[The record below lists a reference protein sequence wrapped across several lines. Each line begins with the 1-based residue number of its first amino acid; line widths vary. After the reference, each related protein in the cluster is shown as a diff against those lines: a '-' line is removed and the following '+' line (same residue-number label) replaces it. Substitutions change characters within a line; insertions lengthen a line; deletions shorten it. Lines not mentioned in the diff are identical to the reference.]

1 MIPLSL
7 AGLPARERIN
17 KECIVSSDVVHVING
32 PNLNMLGKREP
43 EVYGSLSL
51 EDINQG
57 LDTLADELGI
67 KLSFFQSNHE
77 GELLDYIHGIFEQS
91 PAGVIINPGAF
102 THTSVAL
109 RDALLLL
116 SCPII
121 EVHLS
126 NIHKR
131 EPFRHKSMIA
141 DIAMGQLTGFGY
153 FGYHMA
159 LRSIHNSL
167 AG

>member
-1 MIPLSL
+1 MNAGKQPL
-7 AGLPARERIN
+7 
-17 KECIVSSDVVHVING
+17 VHVING

-43 EVYGSLSL
+43 EVYGRLSL
-51 EDINQG
+51 EEINQDLASLAGDLG
-57 LDTLADELGI
+57 LEI
-67 KLSFFQSNHE
+67 CFFQSNHE
-77 GELLDYIHGIFEQS
+77 GGLLDHVHKIFEQD

-116 SCPII
+116 ICPII

-131 EPFRHKSMIA
+131 EAFRHKSMIA
-141 DIAMGQLTGFGY
+141 DIARGQLTGFGH

-159 LRSIHNSL
+159 LRSIHHQLSI
-167 AG
+167 

>member
-1 MIPLSL
+1 MTESKQPGI
-7 AGLPARERIN
+7 
-17 KECIVSSDVVHVING
+17 HVING

-51 EDINQG
+51 EQINQG
-57 LDTLADELGI
+57 IESLAKELNLDIT
-67 KLSFFQSNHE
+67 FFQSNHE
-77 GELLDYIHGIFEQS
+77 GGLLDHIHAIFEQS

-121 EVHLS
+121 EIHLS

-131 EPFRHKSMIA
+131 EPFRHKSYIA
-141 DIAMGQLTGFGY
+141 DIAMGQLTGFGH

-159 LRSIHNSL
+159 LRSIHHHLSQ
-167 AG
+167 

>member
-1 MIPLSL
+1 MNKAQPL
-7 AGLPARERIN
+7 
-17 KECIVSSDVVHVING
+17 VHVING

-43 EVYGSLSL
+43 EVYGSQSL
-51 EDINQG
+51 GDINQG
-57 LDTLADELGI
+57 LETLGKTLGI
-67 KLSFFQSNHE
+67 ALSFFQSNHE
-77 GELLDYIHGIFEQS
+77 GEILDHIHGIFNQE
-91 PAGVIINPGAF
+91 PAGLIINPGAF

-116 SCPII
+116 SCPIV

-131 EPFRHKSMIA
+131 EAFRHKSMVA

-159 LRSIHNSL
+159 LLAIHNHIS
-167 AG
+167 

>member
-1 MIPLSL
+1 MGESNLPL
-7 AGLPARERIN
+7 
-17 KECIVSSDVVHVING
+17 VHVING

-43 EVYGSLSL
+43 EIYGSMSL
-51 EDINQG
+51 DDINQG
-57 LDTLADELGI
+57 LGKLAGELDLA
-67 KLSFFQSNHE
+67 LSFFQSNHE
-77 GELLDYIHGIFEQS
+77 GAILDHIHAVFEQE
-91 PAGVIINPGAF
+91 PAGIIINPGAF

-109 RDALLLL
+109 RDGLLLL

-141 DIAMGQLTGFGY
+141 DIAYGQLTGFGY

-159 LRSIHNSL
+159 LLSIHNYL
-167 AG
+167 NN

>member
-1 MIPLSL
+1 METKKIKP
-7 AGLPARERIN
+7 R
-17 KECIVSSDVVHVING
+17 VYVING

-43 EVYGSLSL
+43 AVYGYLSL
-51 EDINQG
+51 DDINGQLAIEAEKLG
-57 LDTLADELGI
+57 LELV
-67 KLSFFQSNHE
+67 FFQSNHE
-77 GELLDYIHGIFEQS
+77 GDILDHIHKIFEGN
-91 PAGVIINPGAF
+91 PAGLIINPGAL
-102 THTSVAL
+102 THTSIAL

-141 DIAMGQLTGFGY
+141 DIAMGQLTGFGHY
-153 FGYHMA
+153 GYRMA
-159 LRSIHNSL
+159 LNAIHQSVQSL
-167 AG
+167 G

>member
-1 MIPLSL
+1 M
-7 AGLPARERIN
+7 
-17 KECIVSSDVVHVING
+17 SSEQPVVHVING

-43 EVYGSLSL
+43 EVYGSQSL
-51 EDINQG
+51 GDINQG
-57 LDTLADELGI
+57 LETLGQTLGI
-67 KLSFFQSNHE
+67 DLSFFQSNHE
-77 GELLDYIHGIFEQS
+77 GEILDHIHGIFDRNPS
-91 PAGVIINPGAF
+91 GLIINPAAF

-116 SCPII
+116 SCPIV

-131 EPFRHKSMIA
+131 ESFRHKSMVA
-141 DIAMGQLTGFGY
+141 DIATGQLTGFGY

-159 LRSIHNSL
+159 LLAIHNHYS
-167 AG
+167 

>member
-1 MIPLSL
+1 MTPT
-7 AGLPARERIN
+7 
-17 KECIVSSDVVHVING
+17 VHIING

-51 EDINQG
+51 DDINQG
-57 LDTLADELGI
+57 LETLAQELGI
-67 KLSFFQSNHE
+67 TLAFFQSNHE
-77 GELLDYIHGIFEQS
+77 GMLLDHIHQIFEQDPS
-91 PAGVIINPGAF
+91 GLIINPGAF

-116 SCPII
+116 SCPIV

-131 EPFRHKSMIA
+131 EAFRHKSMVA
-141 DIAMGQLTGFGY
+141 DIATGQMTGFGW

-159 LRSIHNSL
+159 LRFIHNTI

>member
-1 MIPLSL
+1 M
-7 AGLPARERIN
+7 N
-17 KECIVSSDVVHVING
+17 SDQPVVHVING

-51 EDINQG
+51 EDINKG
-57 LDTLADELGI
+57 LDILASELGLN
-67 KLSFFQSNHE
+67 LSFFQSNHE
-77 GELLDYIHGIFEQS
+77 GQILDHIHGVFEQA

-131 EPFRHKSMIA
+131 EAFRHKSMIA
-141 DIAMGQLTGFGY
+141 DIAKGQLTGFGY

-159 LRSIHNSL
+159 LRSIHNCLSE
-167 AG
+167 

>member
-1 MIPLSL
+1 MTDTSP
-7 AGLPARERIN
+7 
-17 KECIVSSDVVHVING
+17 KKVHVING

-43 EVYGSLSL
+43 KVYGRLSL
-51 EDINQG
+51 DEINQ
-57 LDTLADELGI
+57 DIEALAKALGI
-67 KLSFFQSNHE
+67 NVCFFQSNHE
-77 GELLDYIHGIFEQS
+77 GELLDHIHQIFDEGC
-91 PAGVIINPGAF
+91 AGVIINPGAF

-131 EPFRHKSMIA
+131 ESFRHTSMIA
-141 DIAMGQLTGFGY
+141 DIAMGQLIGFGH

-159 LRSIHNSL
+159 LRAIHHVISETGN
-167 AG
+167 G

>member
-1 MIPLSL
+1 MKN
-7 AGLPARERIN
+7 GKNLPM
-17 KECIVSSDVVHVING
+17 VHVING

-51 EDINQG
+51 DEINQG
-57 LDTLADELGI
+57 LDVLAADLG
-67 KLSFFQSNHE
+67 LSLTFFQSNHE
-77 GELLDYIHGIFEQS
+77 GAILDHIHTIFEDS
-91 PAGVIINPGAF
+91 PSGVIINPGAF

-109 RDALLLL
+109 RDGLLVL

-141 DIAMGQLTGFGY
+141 DIAFGQLTGFGY

-159 LRSIHNSL
+159 LRSIHHQLTN
-167 AG
+167 

>member
-1 MIPLSL
+1 MSRIPLKR
-7 AGLPARERIN
+7 GQ
-17 KECIVSSDVVHVING
+17 VHFING
-32 PNLNMLGKREP
+32 PNLNMLGRREP
-43 EVYGSLSL
+43 EVYGSLTL
-51 EDINQG
+51 DEINDG
-57 LDTLADELGI
+57 LATLAKELG
-67 KLSFFQSNHE
+67 LSLTFFQSNHE
-77 GELLDYIHGIFEQS
+77 GELLDHIHLVFEHD

-116 SCPII
+116 SCPIA

-141 DIAMGQLTGFGY
+141 DIATGQMTGFGH

-159 LRSIHNSL
+159 LHFIHQTL
-167 AG
+167 G

>member
-1 MIPLSL
+1 MKNEKQPM
-7 AGLPARERIN
+7 
-17 KECIVSSDVVHVING
+17 VHVING

-51 EDINQG
+51 DEINQG
-57 LDTLADELGI
+57 LDVLAADLG
-67 KLSFFQSNHE
+67 LALTFFQSNHE
-77 GELLDYIHGIFEQS
+77 GAILDHIHAVFEEN

-109 RDALLLL
+109 RDGLLLL
-116 SCPII
+116 SCPLI

-131 EPFRHKSMIA
+131 ESFRHKSLIA
-141 DIAMGQLTGFGY
+141 DIALGQLTGFGA

-159 LRSIHNSL
+159 LRSIHHQLNN
-167 AG
+167 

>member
-1 MIPLSL
+1 MND
-7 AGLPARERIN
+7 GT
-17 KECIVSSDVVHVING
+17 SSKIHVING

-43 EVYGSLSL
+43 EVYGNLSL
-51 EDINQG
+51 DDINRE
-57 LDTLADELGI
+57 LEILAGELG
-67 KLSFFQSNHE
+67 LGLAFFQSNHE
-77 GELLDYIHGIFEQS
+77 GQILDYIHTIFEQA
-91 PAGVIINPGAF
+91 PAGLIINPGAF

-116 SCPII
+116 SCPIV

-131 EPFRHKSMIA
+131 EAFRHKSLIA
-141 DIAMGQLTGFGY
+141 DIAMGQMTGFGH

-159 LRSIHNSL
+159 LHFLHHKIS
-167 AG
+167 G

>member
-1 MIPLSL
+1 MNKAQPL
-7 AGLPARERIN
+7 
-17 KECIVSSDVVHVING
+17 VHVING

-43 EVYGSLSL
+43 EVYGSQSL
-51 EDINQG
+51 GDINQG
-57 LDTLADELGI
+57 LETLAKTLGIELG
-67 KLSFFQSNHE
+67 FFQSNHE
-77 GELLDYIHGIFEQS
+77 GEILDYIHGVFEQG
-91 PAGVIINPGAF
+91 PAAGLIINPAAF

-116 SCPII
+116 SCPIV

-131 EPFRHKSMIA
+131 EVFRHKSMVA

-159 LRSIHNSL
+159 LLAIHNQIS
-167 AG
+167 

>member
-1 MIPLSL
+1 VNKAQPL
-7 AGLPARERIN
+7 
-17 KECIVSSDVVHVING
+17 VHVING

-43 EVYGSLSL
+43 AVYGSLSL

-57 LDTLADELGI
+57 LDTLAAKLGI

-77 GELLDYIHGIFEQS
+77 GEILDYIHGVFEQA
-91 PAGVIINPGAF
+91 PAGIIINPAAF

-116 SCPII
+116 SCPVV

-126 NIHKR
+126 NLHKR
-131 EPFRHKSMIA
+131 ESFRHKSMVA
-141 DIAMGQLTGFGY
+141 DIATGQLTGFGY

-159 LRSIHNSL
+159 LLAIHNQMS
-167 AG
+167 